1 LSKHQTPNT
10 GFWHVGDGEP
20 REAMAFIGIITV
32 VGFMGTV
39 SLTMIVK
46 KFMLE
51 IGVIAMLRQ
60 TRMTGKIPVAQEV
73 LRR

>member
-1 LSKHQTPNT
+1 
-10 GFWHVGDGEP
+10 
-20 REAMAFIGIITV
+20 
-32 VGFMGTV
+32 
-39 SLTMIVK
+39 MIVK